1 VDYDADMNKYSPLV
15 SEFESEE
22 QEQSYLRW
30 LKTKVAAARA
40 DTRPPVPHD
49 EAMTRIR
56 KRLRQ
61 IAGKPC

>member
-1 VDYDADMNKYSPLV
+1 MSDMNKYSPIV

-30 LKTKVAAARA
+30 LKAKIAAARA
-40 DTRPPVPHD
+40 DTRPRVPHD
-49 EAMTRIR
+49 EAMARIR
-56 KRLRQ
+56 KRLAE